1 MVKLTNEK
9 VLITFNAD
17 DFLESNG
24 FKGNK
29 FHSITELEL
38 ESKCIFNS
46 FITEAKSNYD
56 IRERIITTHNA
67 IGMYGVYEF
76 QCCQFSI
83 LSANWSGD
91 DWEVTIKL
99 LNYPSLFSKIFA
111 QELYLQ
117 QLKVLKSFSTIIFNS
132 IKTGISPNE
141 LVVCLYSDPSY
152 EVMDMGLLRW

>member
-1 MVKLTNEK
+1 MVKLTNEQ
-9 VLITFNAD
+9 VLITLNAD
-17 DFLESNG
+17 DFLENNG
-24 FKGNK
+24 FKGNQ
-29 FHSITELEL
+29 FDLITELAL
-38 ESKCIFNS
+38 ESEFIFNS
-46 FITEAKSNYD
+46 FITETKSNYD
-56 IRERIITTHNA
+56 IREIMITTHNA
-67 IGMYGVYEF
+67 IGMYGVYGF

-117 QLKVLKSFSTIIFNS
+117 QLKALKSFSTIIFNS
-132 IKTGISPNE
+132 IKNSINPNE

-152 EVMDMGLLRW
+152 EVMDMELLRW